1 MAGQA
6 SAPRTLHN
14 FPQSSRANRLAA
26 GRRSSQ
32 SVPDAYD
39 LTASS
44 WIGAIETPTVSLVV
58 QPKFDIDNVMFH
70 SEVFTYPRTVTNVL
84 TGYT

>member
-1 MAGQA
+1 M
-6 SAPRTLHN
+6 
-14 FPQSSRANRLAA
+14 AA

-58 QPKFDIDNVMFH
+58 QPKFDIDNVMFLISYALDPIRWQHLVFHH
-70 SEVFTYPRTVTNVL
+70 SVSGGALSSRSFPHS
-84 TGYT
+84 